1 MYSQM
6 LQEKTI
12 EDQLETER
20 KQKNM
25 EQEQHVM
32 LLILEK
38 VLIRIG
44 DRARVQTD
52 REAAVMTTKT
62 DIVGVIKEMTK
73 TEGAQTGATK
83 VQTDSRDRRL
93 GTVPDSLDQNPET
106 ETKNKVDRA
115 LIDKEVQVETDSTI
129 ITEMIEMIRT
139 ETIVQTDIR
148 AEITTVD
155 RVDRQKGE
163 NPIATAETIAETVA
177 TTETEVLIEAKRDT
191 VAETKTEAEMIAEI
205 GNPVLRDSD
214 LTRETDFRKK
224 HRDRK
229 IGMTR
234 IGTEETTVQG
244 HTIRTKRRIVG
255 NV

>member
-1 MYSQM
+1 
-6 LQEKTI
+6 
-12 EDQLETER
+12 
-20 KQKNM
+20 
-25 EQEQHVM
+25 M

-52 REAAVMTTKT
+52 REAAVMITKT
-62 DIVGVIKEMTK
+62 DIVRVIKEMTK
-73 TEGAQTGATK
+73 IEGAQIGATK

-93 GTVPDSLDQNPET
+93 GTVPDSLDQNLET

-129 ITEMIEMIRT
+129 IAEMIEPIRT
-139 ETIVQTDIR
+139 GTIVQTDIR

-163 NPIATAETIAETVA
+163 NPIATAETTAETVA

-191 VAETKTEAEMIAEI
+191 VAETKTEEEMIAEI
-205 GNPVLRDSD
+205 GNQVSKDRD

-244 HTIRTKRRIVG
+244 HTIRTKKRIVG

>member
-1 MYSQM
+1 M
-6 LQEKTI
+6 LKEKTI
-12 EDQLETER
+12 EDQPEIEN
-20 KQKNM
+20 KQIDT

-32 LLILEK
+32 LLTPER
-38 VLIRIG
+38 VMIRIG

-52 REAAVMTTKT
+52 REAAVTITKT
-62 DIVGVIKEMTK
+62 DIVRVIKEMIK

-93 GTVPDSLDQNPET
+93 GTIPDSLDQNLET
-106 ETKNKVDRA
+106 ETKNKEDRA

-129 ITEMIEMIRT
+129 ITEMIEMTRK
-139 ETIVQTDIR
+139 ETIVRTEIR
-148 AEITTVD
+148 AEITTAD

-163 NPIATAETIAETVA
+163 NPTATAETIAETVA
-177 TTETEVLIEAKRDT
+177 TTEPGATIEAETDT

-234 IGTEETTVQG
+234 IGTEEITVQG
-244 HTIRTKRRIVG
+244 HTIRTKKRIVG

>member
-1 MYSQM
+1 M
-6 LQEKTI
+6 LKEKTI
-12 EDQLETER
+12 GDQLEKES

-25 EQEQHVM
+25 EQERHVM

-52 REAAVMTTKT
+52 REAAVMITKT
-62 DIVGVIKEMTK
+62 DIIRMIKETTK
-73 TEGAQTGATK
+73 IEGAQTGATK

-93 GTVPDSLDQNPET
+93 GTIPDSLDQNLET

-129 ITEMIEMIRT
+129 IAEMTEPIRT

-191 VAETKTEAEMIAEI
+191 VAETKTEEEMIAEI
-205 GNPVLRDSD
+205 GNPVSKDRD

-244 HTIRTKRRIVG
+244 HTIRTKKRIVG

>member
-1 MYSQM
+1 
-6 LQEKTI
+6 
-12 EDQLETER
+12 
-20 KQKNM
+20 
-25 EQEQHVM
+25 M
-32 LLILEK
+32 LLIPEK

-52 REAAVMTTKT
+52 REAAVMITKT
-62 DIVGVIKEMTK
+62 DIVRVIKEMIK

-93 GTVPDSLDQNPET
+93 GTIPDSLDQNLET

-129 ITEMIEMIRT
+129 IAEMIEQIRT

-191 VAETKTEAEMIAEI
+191 VAETKTEEEMIAEI
-205 GNPVLRDSD
+205 GNPVSKDRD

-244 HTIRTKRRIVG
+244 HTIRTKKRIVG

>member
-1 MYSQM
+1 
-6 LQEKTI
+6 
-12 EDQLETER
+12 
-20 KQKNM
+20 
-25 EQEQHVM
+25 M
-32 LLILEK
+32 LLTPERI
-38 VLIRIG
+38 LIRIG

-52 REAAVMTTKT
+52 REAVAMIAKI
-62 DIVGVIKEMTK
+62 DIIKMIKEMTK
-73 TEGAQTGATK
+73 TEGAQTGATE

-93 GTVPDSLDQNPET
+93 GTIPDSLDQNLET

-129 ITEMIEMIRT
+129 IAEMIEQIRT
-139 ETIVQTDIR
+139 EAIVQTDIK
-148 AEITTVD
+148 AEITTAD

-163 NPIATAETIAETVA
+163 NPIATAETTAETVA

-191 VAETKTEAEMIAEI
+191 VAETKTEEEMIAEI
-205 GNPVLRDSD
+205 GNQVSKDRD

-244 HTIRTKRRIVG
+244 HTIRTKKRIVG

>member
-1 MYSQM
+1 
-6 LQEKTI
+6 
-12 EDQLETER
+12 
-20 KQKNM
+20 
-25 EQEQHVM
+25 M
-32 LLILEK
+32 LLTPEK

-52 REAAVMTTKT
+52 REAAVMITKT
-62 DIVGVIKEMTK
+62 DIVRVIKEMIK
-73 TEGAQTGATK
+73 IEGAQIGATK

-93 GTVPDSLDQNPET
+93 GTIRDSLDQNLET

-129 ITEMIEMIRT
+129 IAEMIEQIRT
-139 ETIVQTDIR
+139 ETIVQTDIK
-148 AEITTVD
+148 AEITTAD

-163 NPIATAETIAETVA
+163 NPTATAETIAETVA
-177 TTETEVLIEAKRDT
+177 TTEAEVLTEAKTDT
-191 VAETKTEAEMIAEI
+191 VAETRTEVEMIAEI
-205 GNPVLRDSD
+205 GNPVSKDRD

-244 HTIRTKRRIVG
+244 HTIRTKKRIVG

>member
-1 MYSQM
+1 MYSKR
-6 LQEKTI
+6 LQGKTI
-12 EDQLETER
+12 EDQLEKEN
-20 KQKNM
+20 KQKNT
-25 EQEQHVM
+25 EQGQHVM
-32 LLILEK
+32 LLTPER

-52 REAAVMTTKT
+52 REAAVMITKT
-62 DIVGVIKEMTK
+62 DIVRVIKEMIK

-93 GTVPDSLDQNPET
+93 GTIPDSLDQNLET

-129 ITEMIEMIRT
+129 IAEMIEPIRT

-177 TTETEVLIEAKRDT
+177 TTETEVLIGAKTDT
-191 VAETKTEAEMIAEI
+191 VAETKTEVEMIAEI

-244 HTIRTKRRIVG
+244 HTIRTKKRIVG

>member
-1 MYSQM
+1 M
-6 LQEKTI
+6 LKEKTI
-12 EDQLETER
+12 EDQPEIES
-20 KQKNM
+20 KQKDT

-32 LLILEK
+32 LLIPER

-52 REAAVMTTKT
+52 REAVAMIIKT
-62 DIVGVIKEMTK
+62 DIIRTIKEMTK
-73 TEGAQTGATK
+73 TGEAQTGAIE

-93 GTVPDSLDQNPET
+93 EKIPDSLDQNRET
-106 ETKNKVDRA
+106 EIEIRGDRV
-115 LIDKEVQVETDSTI
+115 LRDKEVQVVTDSTI
-129 ITEMIEMIRT
+129 TVEMTEMIRT
-139 ETIVQTDIR
+139 EATVPTGIR
-148 AEITTVD
+148 AETTTAD
-155 RVDRQKGE
+155 RVDRQKE
-163 NPIATAETIAETVA
+163 EEHTATAETIAETVA
-177 TTETEVLIEAKRDT
+177 TTETEVLTGAKTDT

-205 GNPVLRDSD
+205 GNPVSRDRD

-244 HTIRTKRRIVG
+244 HTTRTKKRIVG

>member
-1 MYSQM
+1 M
-6 LQEKTI
+6 TI

-20 KQKNM
+20 KQKNT
-25 EQEQHVM
+25 EQERHVM
-32 LLILEK
+32 LLIPEK

-52 REAAVMTTKT
+52 REAAVMIVKT
-62 DIVGVIKEMTK
+62 DIVRVKKELTK
-73 TEGAQTGATK
+73 TGGAQTGATK

-93 GTVPDSLDQNPET
+93 GTIPDSLDQNLET
-106 ETKNKVDRA
+106 ETENKVDRA

-129 ITEMIEMIRT
+129 IAEMIEQIRT
-139 ETIVQTDIR
+139 ETIVQTDIK

-155 RVDRQKGE
+155 RVDRQNGE
-163 NPIATAETIAETVA
+163 SPIATAETTAETVA

-191 VAETKTEAEMIAEI
+191 VAGTKTEEEMIAEI
-205 GNPVLRDSD
+205 GDPVSIDRD
-214 LTRETDFRKK
+214 LTREKDFRKK
-224 HRDRK
+224 LRDRK
-229 IGMTR
+229 IGTTR

-244 HTIRTKRRIVG
+244 HTIRTKKRIVG

>member
-1 MYSQM
+1 
-6 LQEKTI
+6 
-12 EDQLETER
+12 
-20 KQKNM
+20 
-25 EQEQHVM
+25 M
-32 LLILEK
+32 LLIPEK

-52 REAAVMTTKT
+52 REAAVMITKT
-62 DIVGVIKEMTK
+62 DIIRVIKEMTK

-93 GTVPDSLDQNPET
+93 GTIPDSLDQNLET

-129 ITEMIEMIRT
+129 IAEMKETIRT

-191 VAETKTEAEMIAEI
+191 VAGTKTEEEMIAEI
-205 GNPVLRDSD
+205 GNPVSKDRD

-234 IGTEETTVQG
+234 IGTEEITVQG
-244 HTIRTKRRIVG
+244 HTIRTKKRIVG

>member
-1 MYSQM
+1 M
-6 LQEKTI
+6 LSI
-12 EDQLETER
+12 RER
-20 KQKNM
+20 
-25 EQEQHVM
+25 
-32 LLILEK
+32 

-52 REAAVMTTKT
+52 REAAVMITKT
-62 DIVGVIKEMTK
+62 DIVRVIKEMIK

-93 GTVPDSLDQNPET
+93 GTIPDSLDQNLET

-129 ITEMIEMIRT
+129 IAEMIETIRT

-191 VAETKTEAEMIAEI
+191 VAETKTEEEMIAEI
-205 GNPVLRDSD
+205 GNPVSKDRD

-244 HTIRTKRRIVG
+244 HTIRTKKRIVG

>member
-1 MYSQM
+1 M
-6 LQEKTI
+6 LQKKTI

-20 KQKNM
+20 KQKNT
-25 EQEQHVM
+25 EQERHVM
-32 LLILEK
+32 LLIPEK

-52 REAAVMTTKT
+52 REAAVMITKT
-62 DIVGVIKEMTK
+62 DIVRVIKEMIK

-93 GTVPDSLDQNPET
+93 GTIPDSLDQNLET

-129 ITEMIEMIRT
+129 IAEMIDQIRT
-139 ETIVQTDIR
+139 ETIVQTDIK
-148 AEITTVD
+148 AEIATVD
-155 RVDRQKGE
+155 RVDRQNGE
-163 NPIATAETIAETVA
+163 NPIATAETTAETVA

-191 VAETKTEAEMIAEI
+191 VAGTKTEEKMIAEI
-205 GNPVLRDSD
+205 GDPVSTDRD
-214 LTRETDFRKK
+214 LTREKDFRKK
-224 HRDRK
+224 LRDRK
-229 IGMTR
+229 IGTTR

-244 HTIRTKRRIVG
+244 HTIRTKKRIVG

>member
-1 MYSQM
+1 
-6 LQEKTI
+6 
-12 EDQLETER
+12 
-20 KQKNM
+20 
-25 EQEQHVM
+25 M

-38 VLIRIG
+38 VSIRIG

-52 REAAVMTTKT
+52 REAAATMTKT
-62 DIVGVIKEMTK
+62 DIVRVTEEMTK
-73 TEGAQTGATK
+73 TGGAQIGVTE

-106 ETKNKVDRA
+106 ETKSKVDRV

-129 ITEMIEMIRT
+129 IAETIETIRT
-139 ETIVQTDIR
+139 EATVQTDIK

-177 TTETEVLIEAKRDT
+177 TTETEVLIEAETDT
-191 VAETKTEAEMIAEI
+191 VAETKTEEETTAEI
-205 GNPVLRDSD
+205 GNPVSRDRD

-234 IGTEETTVQG
+234 TGTEETTVQG